1 MKVFILMFLLI
12 VSACTSNN
20 IKNNVKMDYN
30 LDNTLSFND
39 YKTKLKKYTINAP
52 YPKIND

>member
-1 MKVFILMFLLI
+1 MKIFISIILLFI
-12 VSACTSNN
+12 SACTSNN

-39 YKTKLKKYTINAP
+39 YKIKLKKYTINAP

>member
-1 MKVFILMFLLI
+1 MFFFFL
-12 VSACTSNN
+12 SACTSNN